1 MKTTVTALALS
12 GTVAVMALGGI
23 GAAEAGGKK
32 HFKFHHWNHH
42 HHHHHHHRPHY
53 FGHDHHGCGFYKVR
67 WHQTGKFY
75 WKKKY
80 FICKGWW

>member
-1 MKTTVTALALS
+1 MKTTLTALALT
-12 GTVAVMALGGI
+12 GTVAVAALMGGI
-23 GAAEAGGKK
+23 GDAEAGGKK
-32 HFKFHHWNHH
+32 HFKHHHWNHH
-42 HHHHHHHRPHY
+42 HHHRPHFFGHHR
-53 FGHDHHGCGFYKVR
+53 HGCGFYKVR